1 MTDLELISE
10 VNERGY
16 AVISAP
22 ALEDDPFNAH
32 RDIARSLGLSDA
44 YTPVLYR
51 DPEVCE
57 VVGQVGP
64 YNEIP
69 RDSTSVLPWSEMT
82 GQQFHVD
89 GLLEP
94 LGGIKT
100 TVLHCLEQAHTGGE
114 TELFFSCEAFLK
126 LSVADEE
133 AALSLQH
140 PAALTR
146 FATIAV
152 ADPARLRATGPAFGR
167 VDGELATRF
176 SDGTTEL
183 WNTSGNSALQ
193 RALDYLRGPAL
204 EAHSARIRLAPG
216 EMLIFRNDRV
226 SHRGCAYRNGDR
238 PRRFTRSMYSGAPH
252 HRTLDR

>member
-10 VNERGY
+10 VNDRGY
-16 AVISAP
+16 AVISVP
-22 ALEDDPFNAH
+22 VTEGDPFDAH
-32 RDIARSLGLSDA
+32 RDVARSLGLSDA

-51 DPEVCE
+51 DPEVCD

-69 RDSTSVLPWSEMT
+69 RDTSAVLPWSEMP

-100 TVLHCLEQAHTGGE
+100 TVLHCLEQAHSGGE
-114 TELFFSCEAFLK
+114 TELFFSCEALLK
-126 LSVADEE
+126 LSAADED
-133 AALSLQH
+133 AAMSLLH
-140 PAALTR
+140 PEALTR

-152 ADPARLRATGPAFGR
+152 ADPTRLRATGPAFGR
-167 VDGELATRF
+167 VDGELVTRF

-183 WNTSGNSALQ
+183 WNTSGNPALQ
-193 RALDYLRGPAL
+193 RALDYLRGPAR
-204 EAHSARIRLAPG
+204 EAYSARVRLAPG

-226 SHRGCAYRNGDR
+226 SHRGCAYQNGVR
-238 PRRFTRSMYSGAPH
+238 PRRLTRSMYSGAPD